1 MLLATLLPKRRKE
14 KKKAVLLPTER
25 ERERERERESNLK
38 KTLAFLS
45 IKKKIYSQSVFSQF
59 WRKHFGGPGEIK
71 TPKPYNLFSF
81 LPTQPNTL
89 QKSFSSYFIS
99 KVFHPPYFP
108 SKQTHPKSLDSSLKI
123 ILHGVI
129 GLKISHIIQDTIIEK
144 CRLLSGASFHLQPG
158 CKQKQTKSR
167 NIGHKSFSTL
177 YL

>member
-1 MLLATLLPKRRKE
+1 MLLATLLRKRRKE
-14 KKKAVLLPTER
+14 KKRQRYCR
-25 ERERERERESNLK
+25 ERERATWRKHWHFCQSRKNSFPIS
-38 KTLAFLS
+38 FLS
-45 IKKKIYSQSVFSQF
+45 ILG
-59 WRKHFGGPGEIK
+59 RKHFGGSGKIK
-71 TPKPYNLFSF
+71 TPKPHHLFSF
-81 LPTQPNTL
+81 FPTKPNTL

-144 CRLLSGASFHLQPG
+144 CRLLSGASFHLQPR